1 MRTSF
6 IKKMREGG
14 FKITPQRIAIIE
26 VLADGTLNHPG
37 ANLVYRE
44 ARKKIKRL
52 SLSTVYATLNELC
65 RLNLIKMLEFD
76 KRENRYE
83 GNIAPH
89 VNLICK
95 SCNRIFDYSLSVF
108 IDPKEIMKKSRFWIT
123 DTRLE
128 YYGYCQECRK
138 NERKS
143 DWFFSKLGVQ
153 S

>member
-1 MRTSF
+1 MKTSF
-6 IKKMREGG
+6 IKKMRELG

-26 VLADGTLNHPG
+26 VLADETLYHPG
-37 ANLVYRE
+37 ANLIYRE
-44 ARKKIKRL
+44 ARKKVKSL

-65 RLNLIKMLEFD
+65 RLNLIKMMEFD

-83 GNIAPH
+83 GNITPH

-95 SCNRIFDYSLSVF
+95 SCNRILDYSLPLS
-108 IDPKEIMKKSRFWIT
+108 IDPREVMKKSRFWVT

-138 NERKS
+138 NEH
-143 DWFFSKLGVQ
+143 
-153 S
+153 

>member
-1 MRTSF
+1 MERSI
-6 IKKMREGG
+6 IKTMRERGL
-14 FKITPQRIAIIE
+14 KITPQRIAIIE
-26 VLADGTLNHPG
+26 VLADETLFHPG
-37 ANLVYRE
+37 ADLIYRE
-44 ARKKIKRL
+44 ARKKVKGL

-83 GNIAPH
+83 GNITPH

-95 SCNRIFDYSLSVF
+95 GCNKIFDYSLPVS

-128 YYGYCQECRK
+128 YYGYCQGCRK
-138 NERKS
+138 K
-143 DWFFSKLGVQ
+143 
-153 S
+153 

>member
-1 MRTSF
+1 MKTSI
-6 IKKMREGG
+6 IKKMRERGL
-14 FKITPQRIAIIE
+14 KITPQRIAIID
-26 VLADGTLNHPG
+26 VLADETLLHPS
-37 ANLVYRE
+37 ANLIHRE
-44 ARKKIKRL
+44 ARKKGRRL

-65 RLNLIKMLEFD
+65 RFGIIKMLEFD

-95 SCNRIFDYSLSVF
+95 SCNRIFDYSLPIS

-138 NERKS
+138 K
-143 DWFFSKLGVQ
+143 
-153 S
+153 

>member
-1 MRTSF
+1 MKTSI
-6 IKKMREGG
+6 IKKMRERGL
-14 FKITPQRIAIIE
+14 KITPQRMAIID
-26 VLADGTLNHPG
+26 VLADGAILHPG
-37 ANLVYRE
+37 ANLIYRE
-44 ARKKIKRL
+44 ARKKVKRL

-65 RLNLIKMLEFD
+65 RLNLIKILEFD

-95 SCNRIFDYSLSVF
+95 SCNRIFDYSLPVS

-138 NERKS
+138 K
-143 DWFFSKLGVQ
+143 
-153 S
+153 